1 MDMWPVNG
9 AGIIVLYS
17 FFDVLSHEFSA
28 WFLCRILKSKS
39 AISSICVISNK
50 KKFLNWYSS
59 LFSLT
64 MIPFLYGAKVPK
76 QTAPNLSHFSS
87 CCKRLHAT
95 SQTTSVPNLFT
106 HFSCCFSNFPFRRFI
121 VFNIILLDGPS
132 KFFWNIVLD
141 VQIVNRLYSL
151 RYCTSLETSSHI

>member
-1 MDMWPVNG
+1 
-9 AGIIVLYS
+9 
-17 FFDVLSHEFSA
+17 
-28 WFLCRILKSKS
+28 
-39 AISSICVISNK
+39 
-50 KKFLNWYSS
+50 
-59 LFSLT
+59 

-141 VQIVNRLYSL
+141 VQIVNRLYIPYVIVRVWKHPLTYSCSFYLSGCSFDWSHPLVIRIAFIVVL
-151 RYCTSLETSSHI
+151 RCCLYWPCLITASRILKHCKLWQYDRKLWQ